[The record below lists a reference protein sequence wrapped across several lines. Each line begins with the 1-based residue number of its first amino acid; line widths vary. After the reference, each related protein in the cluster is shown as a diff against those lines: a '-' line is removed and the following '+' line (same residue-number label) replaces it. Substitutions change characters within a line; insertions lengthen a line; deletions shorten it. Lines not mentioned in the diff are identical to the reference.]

1 MNRTG
6 LVYHPDY
13 LLHDTGPGHFERA
26 ARLEAIMDGL
36 QGAPLYQDLIAIE
49 PGPASLEAIE
59 RVHSPE
65 YVRHVQEVCE
75 GGYDYLDSPD
85 TPVSPRSYH
94 AALLAAGGGLAAVD
108 AVMAGRIDNA
118 FCAVRPPGHHAERA
132 MAMGFCLFNNVAVGV
147 RHLQEVHGLSKVLVV
162 DWDVHHGNAT
172 QHTFEDDENVFYF
185 SVHQWPLY
193 PGTGA
198 RSERGAGAGRGTT
211 LNVPMGPGSG
221 DEEYLRAMRNELMPA
236 AERFDPQFVLLSA
249 GFDAHQDDPLS
260 ATRVTSSGYGQMTRC
275 VLQIASRCCRGRVV
289 SMLEGGYHL
298 PALVESVL
306 EHVAALMDLSPP
318 PSSP

>member
-6 LVYHPDY
+6 LIYHPDY
-13 LLHDTGPGHFERA
+13 LLHDTGPGHFERS

-36 QGAPLYQDLIAIE
+36 QKSPLYQDLVPIE
-49 PGPASLEAIE
+49 PRPAPLEAIE
-59 RVHSPE
+59 RVHSRKYIE
-65 YVRHVQEVCE
+65 HVREVCE

-85 TPVSPRSYH
+85 TPVSSKSYD
-94 AALLAAGGGLAAVD
+94 AALLAAGGVLVAAD
-108 AVMAGRIDNA
+108 AVMSGRIDNA
-118 FCAVRPPGHHAERA
+118 FCAVRPPGHHAERSQ
-132 MAMGFCLFNNVAVGV
+132 AMGFCLFNNVAVAA
-147 RHLQEVHGLSKVLVV
+147 RHLQAVHGLSRILVV

-172 QHTFEDDENVFYF
+172 QHTFEDDGDVFYF

-198 RSERGAGAGRGTT
+198 RSERGAGAAQGAT
-211 LNVPMGPGSG
+211 LNAPMGPGSG
-221 DEEYLRAMRNELMPA
+221 DDEYLRAMENELMPA
-236 AERFDPQFVLLSA
+236 AEAFAPEFVLISA

-260 ATRVTSSGYGQMTRC
+260 ATRVTSRGYGRMTRC
-275 VLQIASRCCRGRVV
+275 IHEIASRSCRGRVV

-306 EHVAALMDLSPP
+306 EHIAALMGLSPP
-318 PSSP
+318 

>member
-1 MNRTG
+1 MSRTG

-36 QGAPLYQDLIAIE
+36 HRSPLYPDLIPIE
-49 PGPASLEAIE
+49 PRPAPLEAIE

-65 YVRHVQEVCE
+65 YVRHVREVCE

-85 TPVSPRSYH
+85 TPVSRRSYH
-94 AALLAAGGGLAAVD
+94 AALLAAGGVLAAAD
-108 AVMAGRIDNA
+108 AVMSGRIDNA
-118 FCAVRPPGHHAERA
+118 FCAVRPPGHHAERSQG
-132 MAMGFCLFNNVAVGV
+132 MGFCLFNNVAVAA
-147 RHLQEVHGLSKVLVV
+147 RHLQAVHGLSRILVV

-172 QHTFEDDENVFYF
+172 QHTFEDDADVFYF

-198 RSERGAGAGRGTT
+198 RSERGAGHARGAT
-211 LNVPMGPGSG
+211 LNAPMGPGSG
-221 DEEYLRAMRNELMPA
+221 DEEYLRIIRNELMPA
-236 AERFDPQFVLLSA
+236 ADEFAPEFVLISA

-260 ATRVTSSGYGQMTRC
+260 ATRVTSRGYGRMTRC
-275 VLQIASRCCRGRVV
+275 ILEIAARSCRGRSV

-306 EHVAALMDLSPP
+306 EHVAALMDLPP
-318 PSSP
+318 PS